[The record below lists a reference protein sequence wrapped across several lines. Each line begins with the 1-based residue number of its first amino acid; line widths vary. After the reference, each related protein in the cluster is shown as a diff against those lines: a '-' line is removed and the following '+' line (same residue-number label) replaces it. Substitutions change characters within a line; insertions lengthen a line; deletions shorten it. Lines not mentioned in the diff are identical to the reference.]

1 MSTKNILIGAASGLA
16 AGVLIGLLVAP
27 AKGSETRQK
36 IADSADQLR
45 KKLRHLR
52 GAASDELDE
61 LKSIFEN
68 EVDGLK
74 DDVRE
79 RVLTLLKTAKASANN
94 LKSEAI
100 SHS

>member
-27 AKGSETRQK
+27 ASGSETRQK
-36 IADSADQLR
+36 IADSADSLR
-45 KKLRHLR
+45 RKLKRLR
-52 GAASDELDE
+52 GHASDELDQ
-61 LKSIFEN
+61 LKDIFEH

-79 RVLTLLKTAKASANN
+79 RVLTLIKTAKASANN
-94 LKSEAI
+94 IKAEAL
-100 SHS
+100 S